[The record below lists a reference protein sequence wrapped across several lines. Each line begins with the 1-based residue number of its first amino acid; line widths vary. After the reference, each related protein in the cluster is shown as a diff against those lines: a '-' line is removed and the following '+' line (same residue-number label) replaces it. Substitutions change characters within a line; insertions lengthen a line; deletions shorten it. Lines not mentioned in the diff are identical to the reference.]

1 MQNDMKTIYSLK
13 VRLELRKRG
22 FEPLMEF
29 DNRYK
34 VGLKCWVFEETPE
47 FTMAFDEVMCR
58 LGYEKGASR
67 NGKE

>member
-13 VRLELRKRG
+13 VRLELRKKG

-29 DNRYK
+29 DNQYK
-34 VGLKCWVFEETPE
+34 EGLKCWVFEETPE
-47 FTMAFDEVMCR
+47 FMHAFDEVMNR
-58 LGYEKGASR
+58 LGYVKGADR